1 MYSLRQLLGVTFI
14 GLVLLGAFARP
25 IRMVADGMVA
35 QAQSD
40 VSYADGVSSM
50 FAHCLSGPW
59 YSIFWLSGNEAD
71 WPWTMNMTEHMN
83 KFGEGWQV
91 AGVLT
96 TILGIALFAMANI
109 LLLCALLTVV
119 EVVIGPP
126 PGCPTPPQPTP
137 YDYTADED
145 ECDELCMDD
154 CEDDSAVIEVLP
166 ACSVKQTTQTHC
178 VVPDDKPI
186 PSS

>member
-25 IRMVADGMVA
+25 IRMVADGVVA

-96 TILGIALFAMANI
+96 TILGIALFAMASI
-109 LLLCALLTVV
+109 LLICALVTVV
-119 EVVIGPP
+119 EVILGPGPIP
-126 PGCPTPPQPTP
+126 PHSEPKHVVV
-137 YDYTADED
+137 DDED